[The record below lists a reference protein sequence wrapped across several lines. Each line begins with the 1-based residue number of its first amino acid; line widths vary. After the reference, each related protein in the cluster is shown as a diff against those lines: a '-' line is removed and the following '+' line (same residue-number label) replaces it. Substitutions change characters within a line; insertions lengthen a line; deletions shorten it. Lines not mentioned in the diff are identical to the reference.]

1 MGNIKTKDIGNFQ
14 QNVGKASSDINV
26 FSSMIFGGI
35 LIVIGI
41 VLAIFAF
48 IPYNDDI
55 NKSCGGADS
64 DNTCF
69 TSGGYCDAKTKKCV
83 IKRKRYYLIIPA
95 VFLILISI
103 LIMYGSRLWQKEVY
117 KNKSLA
123 EVGGTLEE
131 VNLVENLFNH

>member
-35 LIVIGI
+35 LILIAI
-41 VLAIFAF
+41 VLVIFAF
-48 IPYNDDI
+48 IPYNDDMI
-55 NKSCGGADS
+55 NSCDK
-64 DNTCF
+64 TCF
-69 TSGGYCDAKTKKCV
+69 SSGGYCDEKTKKCI

-103 LIMYGSRLWQKEVY
+103 LIIYGSKLWQKEVY

-131 VNLVENLFNH
+131 ANLAEQLFKH

>member
-55 NKSCGGADS
+55 NKSCGGDS

-103 LIMYGSRLWQKEVY
+103 LIIYGSKLWQKEVY